1 MVEKTH
7 QRLIHN
13 FKCLLKGLA
22 CCVFL
27 QAALWGFKAEAQ
39 EIRIISDEETEAFLA
54 DVVQPLFRAADI
66 PFARDRLYIVED
78 NSLNAFVSEGNR
90 LFVHTGTLIRADSV
104 NELAGVLAHETGHIM
119 GGHILRQKLKAQE
132 MQSVS
137 LISAILAGTTAVLSG
152 RGDAAMAV
160 LIGGQ
165 SSALANF
172 TRYRADEERAADEA
186 AVTLLAQ
193 TQQSPKG
200 LLDFMKKINRDNQ
213 LSGIE
218 ETPYFRTH
226 PVTRE
231 RISFFDKETAASSY
245 GTSSPLE
252 SSFQRVKAKLKAYL
266 MTPKATFKAYPADR
280 QDVPAL
286 YARAIANLKKPDF
299 KQALALMDTLL
310 SKEPDNPYFYELQG
324 QILLETGALS
334 KAKNSFA
341 KACALLPNSP
351 LMQLNYAQTLLEDNP
366 DKAAAQK
373 AASLLTK
380 ALVSS
385 KSPYGFMLLSK
396 AYGLSGDMAAAN
408 YAAAEYSYGIGNTD
422 AAQRQLK
429 EALKYKAS
437 PQLKLKINDLDT
449 RLKSEK

>member
-7 QRLIHN
+7 QRLIFN
-13 FKCLLKGLA
+13 LKYLFKGLV

-27 QAALWGFKAEAQ
+27 QTALWGFRAEAQ
-39 EIRIISDEETEAFLA
+39 EIRLISDEETEAFLA
-54 DVVQPLFRAADI
+54 DVVQPLFNAADI

-78 NSLNAFVSEGNR
+78 NSLNAFVAEGNR

-193 TQQSPKG
+193 TKQSPKG
-200 LLDFMKKINRDNQ
+200 LLEFMKKISRDNQ

-231 RISFFDKETAASSY
+231 RIAFFDKETTASS
-245 GTSSPLE
+245 GSTTSPLE
-252 SSFQRVKAKLKAYL
+252 SSFLRVKAKLKAYL
-266 MTPKATFKAYPADR
+266 MTPEATFRAYPADR

-286 YARAIANLKKPDF
+286 YARAIANLKKPNF
-299 KQALALMDTLL
+299 KQALVLMDDLL
-310 SKEPDNPYFYELQG
+310 SKEPNNPYFYELQG

-334 KAKNSFA
+334 EAKASFA
-341 KACALLPNSP
+341 KACSLLPNSP

-373 AASLLTK
+373 AVSLLTR

-385 KSPYGFMLLSK
+385 KSPDGFMLLSK

-422 AAQRQLK
+422 AARRQLK
-429 EALKYKAS
+429 EALKYKTS
-437 PQLKLKINDLDT
+437 PQLKLKINDLDM
-449 RLKSEK
+449 RLKAEK